1 MTESA
6 GEPPPEDPVGVR
18 CAGGVTAGLTSEEVG
33 GKAGPLVHLNGQS
46 VESFNILP
54 LERSF

>member
-18 CAGGVTAGLTSEEVG
+18 CAGGVTAGLTSEEGG

-46 VESFNILP
+46 VESFNTLP
-54 LERSF
+54 